1 MATLTKDAIF
11 NMRMNQQERSEPE
24 ALYGSSEMTLPE
36 AVNVFFENSLLV
48 RGLPLSLFDFPAT
61 IVRRRMPFRKHGK
74 SCLVNG
80 KPNLTALPGSC
91 FRNWMLTDAR
101 TEDNHKI

>member
-48 RGLPLSLFDFPAT
+48 RGLPFTVL
-61 IVRRRMPFRKHGK
+61 
-74 SCLVNG
+74 
-80 KPNLTALPGSC
+80 LP
-91 FRNWMLTDAR
+91 RYNR
-101 TEDNHKI
+101 ETEDAIQEAREILQLCPGAVSGTGC